1 MSAPPRNNEEGLSRR
16 EEMSVSSAAMS
27 GAPLGAA
34 AVTGGVV
41 ALGDLGLHVIGGHIS
56 EAALGGSLSL
66 GVAVFFLVAAIG
78 ALMRARP
85 GRAARW
91 ARSNPWRFAVLPGAA
106 VAAISLVLAVVLGGG
121 VVGGIWSG
129 LWHGAA
135 VFGLT
140 GVAGAVSR
148 GRRHDA

>member
-1 MSAPPRNNEEGLSRR
+1 MSAPTHSEQDLSRR
-16 EEMSVSSAAMS
+16 EEMTVSGAAMS
-27 GAPLGAA
+27 GAPVGAA

-41 ALGDLGLHVIGGHIS
+41 ALGDLGLHLIGGHVS

-66 GVAVFFLVAAIG
+66 GVAAFFVVAAVG
-78 ALMRARP
+78 ALMRARS

-91 ARSNPWRFAVLPGAA
+91 ARNNPWQFAMLPGAA
-106 VAAISLVLAVVLGGG
+106 VAAITFVLSVLLGGG
-121 VVGGIWSG
+121 IVGGIWSG

-135 VFGLT
+135 VFGIT

-148 GRRHDA
+148 SRRS

>member
-16 EEMSVSSAAMS
+16 EEMTVSSAAMS

-34 AVTGGVV
+34 AVTGSVV

-56 EAALGGSLSL
+56 EAALGGSVSL

-78 ALMRARP
+78 ALMRAKS

-91 ARSNPWRFAVLPGAA
+91 ARNNPWRFAVLPGAA
-106 VAAISLVLAVVLGGG
+106 VAAICLVLSVVLGGG

-148 GRRHDA
+148 SRRDTA